1 MRRPLGAV
9 LALCALL
16 SGSAAAQIG
25 QPPGELLAQ
34 LASLGPS
41 ETAAGYEAESVRF
54 ALETRRDAL
63 SRVTG
68 DATLDAA
75 GRVALAEL
83 IGAAT
88 GYGESIAQPVAELLG
103 ARAAELA
110 AQGEVSLGVEE
121 FLLVL
126 TVTGEAEPYA
136 ARFALELPQLDEVSF
151 PLARHTMGP
160 ADAAFVVREF
170 SDFQCPFCA
179 QYAAETLPQLKE
191 ALLARGDVRFEYHH
205 LPLTSIHANAQ
216 LAAEAAECV
225 VDANDP
231 ESFWTYH
238 DALFERQAAW
248 AGLGDPGPY
257 FVRLA
262 REVGLS
268 DGGVAACLS
277 EGRYTEAVQEATRI
291 ATQELGLNSTPTV
304 FVGGL
309 RVPGG
314 AAGSLAGYETAI
326 ARLEAF
332 GD

>member
-1 MRRPLGAV
+1 MRRSLGAALV
-9 LALCALL
+9 LLL
-16 SGSAAAQIG
+16 ASGAAAQIG
-25 QPPGELLAQ
+25 LPPSELLGQ
-34 LASLGPS
+34 LEGLNPT
-41 ETAAGYEAESVRF
+41 ETAEGYEAEGVQF

-75 GRVALAEL
+75 GRGALAEL

-88 GYGESIAQPVAELLG
+88 GYGESIAQPVAEFLG
-103 ARAAELA
+103 VRAAELA

-126 TVTGEAEPYA
+126 GVTGEAEPYA

-179 QYAAETLPQLKE
+179 QYAANTLPEIKE
-191 ALLARGDVRFEYHH
+191 VLLARGDVRFEYHH
-205 LPLTSIHANAQ
+205 LPLRSLHANAQ

-225 VDANDP
+225 TEANDP

-248 AGLGDPGPY
+248 AGLGDAGPY

-268 DGGVAACLS
+268 NEGVAACLD
-277 EGRYTEAVQEATRI
+277 EGRYTGAVQEATRI
-291 ATQELGLNSTPTV
+291 ATQELGLNGTPTV

-314 AAGSLAGYETAI
+314 AAGLLAGYETAI

-332 GD
+332 GE